1 MHWWAP
7 TQKVVSFPVPLV
19 VVVTL
24 KIYFIVRMQPQQHC
38 ATFQCQVTTLFCSV
52 NYPNCIKAIHDQTN
66 TRDTSYGWLMSLCI
80 ARLLS
85 SSYKRNKGPC
95 SHFCDVC
102 FPLSQ
107 LVVTQRELLMRST
120 DQQNPFPINLG
131 SETRKNKQ
139 HLSPNLSAQRVGPQ
153 KQSLYP
159 GLQKETGQLQ
169 VFWFQSWTPSTS
181 WCLEL
186 SFQLYTNSSE

>member
-7 TQKVVSFPVPLV
+7 THKVVSFPVPLV
-19 VVVTL
+19 VVITL
-24 KIYFIVRMQPQQHC
+24 KIYFLIVRKQPQQHC

-52 NYPNCIKAIHDQTN
+52 NYPNSIRAIPDQTN

-139 HLSPNLSAQRVGPQ
+139 HLSNLT
-153 KQSLYP
+153 Y
-159 GLQKETGQLQ
+159 QLRDLVLRSRACTQ
-169 VFWFQSWTPSTS
+169 GYKKRQDSCKSWTLSTS